1 MQKILVVDD
10 NQASRELFLAV
21 LKGPDRHLLEASQGQ
36 EALNIIAR
44 EEPDLVLLDVE
55 MPVLD
60 GYAVLRTIRGNPRWA
75 AVRIVAV
82 TANAMAGAR
91 ESVLAAGFDGYIAKP
106 IRTAILRTQVE
117 RLLSGQGGT
126 MNE

>member
-21 LKGPDRHLLEASQGQ
+21 LKGPGRHLLEASQGQ

-60 GYAVLRTIRGNPRWA
+60 GYAVLRAIRDNPRWA

-82 TANAMAGAR
+82 TANAMVGAR

-106 IRTAILRTQVE
+106 IDTRALSIQV
-117 RLLSGQGGT
+117 RLFLH
-126 MNE
+126 